1 MQKIIILD
9 YSDWDIKVINWIKD
23 NLQLEQIE
31 DILID
36 DYNLKLSEIEYM
48 IYPDLIVK
56 NLN

>member
-9 YSDWDIKVINWIKD
+9 YSDWDVKVINWIKD

-48 IYPDLIVK
+48 ICPDLIVK

>member
-9 YSDWDIKVINWIKD
+9 YSDWDVKVINWIKD

-31 DILID
+31 DILVD

-48 IYPDLIVK
+48 TSPDLIVK